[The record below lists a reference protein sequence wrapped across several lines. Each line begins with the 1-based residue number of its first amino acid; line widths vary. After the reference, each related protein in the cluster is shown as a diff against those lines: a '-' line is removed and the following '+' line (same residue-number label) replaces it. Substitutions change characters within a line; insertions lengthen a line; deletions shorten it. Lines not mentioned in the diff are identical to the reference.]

1 MGGSLN
7 TLKSYEGTN
16 AEEGQCARW
25 GGPEQANKGKQG
37 RAQEIHATSTKAMTL
52 AIYFEDW
59 TLLIALFGTL
69 YFIWDHLQWKSKKVR
84 KANPEKNCFL
94 QYDKL
99 YIGIYGW
106 IWFILNQMTK
116 IIDPMLFK

>member
-7 TLKSYEGTN
+7 TLKSHEGTN

-25 GGPEQANKGKQG
+25 GGSEQANEGKQG
-37 RAQEIHATSTKAMTL
+37 GAQEIHATSTKAMTL

-59 TLLIALFGTL
+59 TSLLEKTSYKCLVSSILFDITSNGNV
-69 YFIWDHLQWKSKKVR
+69 YKVR

-99 YIGIYGW
+99 YIGKYG
-106 IWFILNQMTK
+106 
-116 IIDPMLFK
+116 